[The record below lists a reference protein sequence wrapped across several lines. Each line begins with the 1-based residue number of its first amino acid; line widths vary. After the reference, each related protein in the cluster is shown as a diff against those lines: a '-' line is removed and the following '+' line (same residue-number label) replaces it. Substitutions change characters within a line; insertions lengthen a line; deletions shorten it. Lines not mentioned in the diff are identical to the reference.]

1 MKKIIIIFLIILAV
15 GLGSGIFV
23 YLKAVEP
30 VKAAEKKAIE
40 VALKETRLKEVD
52 DFQLY
57 NGQETYYVLKGKDKN
72 GTAIYVWI
80 PEKEG
85 RIIVRNVKDG
95 VSKQEALNKLKVE
108 KNPKEIISIRLGIIE
123 KNVPIWEIYYR
134 TEGDLINYYYV
145 DFETGKWLKNI
156 ENL

>member
-40 VALKETRLKEVD
+40 IALKETRLKEVD

-72 GTAIYVWI
+72 GTALYVWI
-80 PEKEG
+80 PENEG

-95 VSKQEALNKLKVE
+95 VTKQEALNKLKEE
-108 KNPKEIISIRLGIIE
+108 KNPKEIISIRLGIENNI
-123 KNVPIWEIYYR
+123 PLWEIYYR

-145 DFETGKWLKNI
+145 DFETGKWRKNI